1 MNTSVA
7 SDLETT
13 SRPPAVRLKRIA
25 VVAAKFLVTGACF
38 WYIARQID
46 VSDLLSAVPLLD
58 FRWVA
63 FATLLVMLQ
72 IPIMALRWRNILDG
86 LAARNE
92 RMTRTAMVA
101 VAAIGVFFVQVLPS
115 VMGEGVRAWL
125 IVRLGCGWRAAVT
138 SVVIDRAVGVGLLVA
153 FGFAILLL
161 PSGAIALGN
170 YRDLFL
176 LVYAALLLAAVLGL
190 LLAPRIVWLLQRWRY
205 SRWIASLTADAHR
218 VLLGSRCPAIL
229 GLGCLIHALTILV
242 IWSLGRAQGLALP
255 FADAAVLFTVMVG
268 VAVVPISIS
277 GWGLREVAVISLL
290 GNYGVAPG
298 KALLFSIC
306 FGLTLV
312 IASLP
317 GALVWLFYPIAP
329 LQRPAERGG

>member
-125 IVRLGCGWRAAVT
+125 LVRLGCGWRAAVT

-153 FGFAILLL
+153 LGFAILLL
-161 PSGAIALGN
+161 PSGLTALGG
-170 YRDLFL
+170 YRDLVL
-176 LVYAALLLAAVLGL
+176 VVYAALLLAGVLCL
-190 LLAPRIVWLLQRWRY
+190 LLVPK
-205 SRWIASLTADAHR
+205 
-218 VLLGSRCPAIL
+218 
-229 GLGCLIHALTILV
+229 
-242 IWSLGRAQGLALP
+242 
-255 FADAAVLFTVMVG
+255 
-268 VAVVPISIS
+268 VVP
-277 GWGLREVAVISLL
+277 
-290 GNYGVAPG
+290 
-298 KALLFSIC
+298 
-306 FGLTLV
+306 
-312 IASLP
+312 
-317 GALVWLFYPIAP
+317 
-329 LQRPAERGG
+329 